1 MKFPITKRAIVV
13 FDLWGS
19 SLSYILV
26 SLQIFKKIILKS
38 HFSPILYM
46 LSSKIAK
53 VGNTVKNQG
62 IEVITHLQC
71 SLFFYMFNELG
82 ELSGGSSCWAFIC
95 RFHLALPR
103 WQWNQAENM
112 SSTFIYYLQV
122 PKYKQV
128 IKKIKF
134 FDKYFEIKIYL
145 SKIPFRI

>member
-128 IKKIKF
+128 LTF
-134 FDKYFEIKIYL
+134 
-145 SKIPFRI
+145 